1 MAPPDDPLLAD
12 LTPEQREA
20 VTTRASPLCIVAGA
34 GSGKTRVLTRRIAWQ
49 VGQGAADP
57 RRVLALTFTRR
68 AAAELRDRLRR
79 LGLRDPPRAGTFH
92 AAALAQLR
100 RYAADRDRRP
110 PQILESRAAFLAEMR
125 PRDSREA
132 TARLAAEIDWA
143 RARMIPPERYP
154 ELAGAAGRQPPRR
167 TEAIA
172 SAYAAYEE
180 AKRRRR
186 PRLFDFD
193 DLLAA
198 CRAIMESQPDEAAA
212 QRWRNQHLLVDEFQD
227 VNPLQFAL
235 LRSWMGEESTVAVV
249 GDPDQAIYG
258 WNGAD
263 PGLIGDVGRHLPG
276 CAVLHLR
283 TNFRSTPEICEA
295 AGRILGRE
303 PQPAVRPPGP
313 APTVTECSEE
323 DEAAVLARRVR
334 SLRRPG
340 APWRHQAVL
349 ARTNAQLP
357 PLRRA
362 LESQGIPV
370 AAKAGANPL
379 EHPAVR
385 ELVASWEA
393 GTSLRAAVID
403 ARSDRHEII
412 GASAGATG
420 DPAERSE
427 IADTGT
433 AAGDLA
439 TRHEIIGAVTASDP
453 ATRSEVDAAEAALDA
468 LLALADDHMALD
480 PGATVG
486 SFTSGLRS
494 SGRSAAAADGVELT
508 TFHGAKGLE
517 WPVVHIVGAE
527 NGYVPVSHA
536 RTPEVRA
543 EERRLFHVAATRASQ
558 ELHALWCSSRQVGD
572 RIVERRPSPW
582 LEAVDTAGPSE
593 AGTEAPDE
601 AGVAEIIAETRK
613 LLRDRPDPMRFGRR
627 AVSRQT

>member
-1 MAPPDDPLLAD
+1 MASPDDPLLAD

-49 VGQGAADP
+49 VGQGSADP

-79 LGLRDPPRAGTFH
+79 LGMRDPPRAGTFH

-100 RYAADRDRRP
+100 RYSADRDRRP
-110 PQILESRAAFLAEMR
+110 PEILESRAAFLAKMR

-154 ELAGAAGRQPPRR
+154 ESAAAAGRRPHRR
-167 TEAIA
+167 AEAVA
-172 SAYAAYEE
+172 EAYAAYEE

-198 CRAIMESQPDEAAA
+198 CRAIMDSQPDEAAA

-295 AGRILGRE
+295 AGRILGR
-303 PQPAVRPPGP
+303 PAQPAVRPSGP
-313 APTVTECSEE
+313 APTVAECSEE
-323 DEAAVLARRVR
+323 DEGAVLARRVR

-349 ARTNAQLP
+349 ARTNAQLS

-362 LESQGIPV
+362 LEGQGIPV
-370 AAKAGANPL
+370 AARAGADPL
-379 EHPAVR
+379 EHPAAR
-385 ELVASWEA
+385 GLVSSWDA
-393 GTSLRAAVID
+393 GSSLRAAVID

-412 GASAGATG
+412 SAGAFG
-420 DPAERSE
+420 DP
-427 IADTGT
+427 T
-433 AAGDLA
+433 A
-439 TRHEIIGAVTASDP
+439 RHEIIGAGAAASDS
-453 ATRSEVDAAEAALDA
+453 AARSEIIGAGAAAGDSAARSEIDAAGAALDA
-468 LLALADDHMALD
+468 LLELAENHLALE

-486 SFTSGLRS
+486 SFTLGLRS
-494 SGRSAAAADGVELT
+494 GGWPAAAADGVELT

-527 NGYVPVSHA
+527 DGYVPVSHA
-536 RTPEVRA
+536 RTAEARA
-543 EERRLFHVAATRASQ
+543 EERRLLHVAATRAGQ
-558 ELHALWCSSRQVGD
+558 ELHLQWCRSRRVGD
-572 RIVERRPSPW
+572 RAVERRPSPW
-582 LEAVDTAGPSE
+582 LEAVGAADPSE
-593 AGTEAPDE
+593 AGAEAPDE
-601 AGVAEIIAETRK
+601 TGAAEIIAETRK
-613 LLRDRPDPMRFGRR
+613 LLRDRPPPPRFGRR
-627 AVSRQT
+627 AASRRT

>member
-100 RYAADRDRRP
+100 RYSADRDRRP
-110 PQILESRAAFLAEMR
+110 PEILENRAAFLAEMR

-143 RARMIPPERYP
+143 RARMIPPERYL
-154 ELAGAAGRQPPRR
+154 ELAGEARRHPPRR
-167 TEAIA
+167 TKAIA
-172 SAYAAYEE
+172 AAYAAYEE
-180 AKRRRR
+180 AKCRRR

-313 APTVTECSEE
+313 APTVAECSEE

-370 AAKAGANPL
+370 AARAGASPL

-385 ELVASWEA
+385 DLVTSWDA
-393 GTSLRAAVID
+393 GASLRTAVID

-412 GASAGATG
+412 GAASAG
-420 DPAERSE
+420 
-427 IADTGT
+427 
-433 AAGDLA
+433 
-439 TRHEIIGAVTASDP
+439 DP
-453 ATRSEVDAAEAALDA
+453 ATRSDIDAAGAALDA
-468 LLALADDHMALD
+468 LLARAEDHMALN

-494 SGRSAAAADGVELT
+494 GGRLAAAADGVELT

-527 NGYVPVSHA
+527 DGYVPVSHA
-536 RTPEVRA
+536 RTTEARA
-543 EERRLFHVAATRASQ
+543 EERRLFHVAATRAGQ
-558 ELHALWCSSRQVGD
+558 ELHVQWCRSRQAGD
-572 RIVERRPSPW
+572 RPAERRPSPW
-582 LEAVDTAGPSE
+582 LEAVGAGGPSE
-593 AGTEAPDE
+593 AGAEATDE

-627 AVSRQT
+627 AVSRRT

>member
-49 VGQGAADP
+49 VGQGATDP

-100 RYAADRDRRP
+100 RYSADRDRRP
-110 PQILESRAAFLAEMR
+110 PEILESRAAFLAEMR

-143 RARMIPPERYP
+143 RARMIPPERYL
-154 ELAGAAGRQPPRR
+154 ELAGEARRHPPRR
-167 TEAIA
+167 TESIA
-172 SAYAAYEE
+172 AAYAAYEE

-313 APTVTECSEE
+313 APTVAECSEE

-370 AAKAGANPL
+370 AARAGAGPL

-385 ELVASWEA
+385 DLVASWDA
-393 GTSLRAAVID
+393 GASLRTAVID

-412 GASAGATG
+412 GMA
-420 DPAERSE
+420 
-427 IADTGT
+427 
-433 AAGDLA
+433 AAGDPA
-439 TRHEIIGAVTASDP
+439 TRHEIIGAAAPTARHEIIGAASAGDP
-453 ATRSEVDAAEAALDA
+453 ATRSDIDAAGAALDA
-468 LLALADDHMALD
+468 LLALAEDHMALN

-494 SGRSAAAADGVELT
+494 GGRPAAAADGVELT

-527 NGYVPVSHA
+527 DGYVPVSHA
-536 RTPEVRA
+536 RTPEARA
-543 EERRLFHVAATRASQ
+543 EERRLFHVAATRAGQ
-558 ELHALWCSSRQVGD
+558 ELHVQWCRSRQAVD
-572 RIVERRPSPW
+572 RAAERRPSPW
-582 LEAVDTAGPSE
+582 LEAVGAAGPSE
-593 AGTEAPDE
+593 AGAEATDE

-627 AVSRQT
+627 AVSRRT

>member
-1 MAPPDDPLLAD
+1 MASPDDPLLAD
-12 LTPEQREA
+12 LTPEQRDA

-110 PQILESRAAFLAEMR
+110 PQILESRTAFLAEMR

-143 RARMIPPERYP
+143 RARIIPPERYP
-154 ELAGAAGRQPPRR
+154 ELAGAARRHPPRR

-172 SAYAAYEE
+172 AAYAAYEE

-198 CRAIMESQPDEAAA
+198 CRAIMESQPEEAAA

-263 PGLIGDVGRHLPG
+263 PGLIGDVARHLPG

-323 DEAAVLARRVR
+323 DEGSVLARRVR

-370 AAKAGANPL
+370 AARAGANPL

-385 ELVASWEA
+385 DLVASWDA
-393 GTSLRAAVID
+393 GASLRAAVID

-412 GASAGATG
+412 GAASAG
-420 DPAERSE
+420 DPAARSE
-427 IADTGT
+427 IDDTGT
-433 AAGDLA
+433 A
-439 TRHEIIGAVTASDP
+439 ASDP
-453 ATRSEVDAAEAALDA
+453 ATRHETIGTSTATGDPAARSEIDAAGAALDA

-494 SGRSAAAADGVELT
+494 GGRPAAAADGVDLT

-527 NGYVPVSHA
+527 DGYVPVSHA
-536 RTPEVRA
+536 RTPEARA
-543 EERRLFHVAATRASQ
+543 EERRLFHVAATRAGQ
-558 ELHALWCSSRQVGD
+558 ELHVQWCSSRQVGD

-582 LEAVDTAGPSE
+582 LGATGPSK
-593 AGTEAPDE
+593 ASTKAPDE

>member
-100 RYAADRDRRP
+100 RYSADRDRRP
-110 PQILESRAAFLAEMR
+110 PEILESRAAFLAEMR

-154 ELAGAAGRQPPRR
+154 ELAGEAKRHPPRR

-172 SAYAAYEE
+172 AAYAAYEE

-313 APTVTECSEE
+313 APTVAECSEE

-370 AAKAGANPL
+370 AARAGAGPL

-385 ELVASWEA
+385 DLVASWDA
-393 GTSLRAAVID
+393 AASLRTAVID
-403 ARSDRHEII
+403 ARSDRHEITGMAAAGDPATRHGII
-412 GASAGATG
+412 GAASPTARHGIIGAASAG
-420 DPAERSE
+420 
-427 IADTGT
+427 
-433 AAGDLA
+433 
-439 TRHEIIGAVTASDP
+439 DP
-453 ATRSEVDAAEAALDA
+453 ATRSEMDAAGAALDA
-468 LLALADDHMALD
+468 LLALAEDHMALN

-494 SGRSAAAADGVELT
+494 GSRPAAAADGVELT

-527 NGYVPVSHA
+527 DGYVPVSHA
-536 RTPEVRA
+536 RTPEARA
-543 EERRLFHVAATRASQ
+543 EERRLFHVAATRAGQ
-558 ELHALWCSSRQVGD
+558 ELHVQWCRSRQVGD
-572 RIVERRPSPW
+572 RAAERRPSPW
-582 LEAVDTAGPSE
+582 LEAVGAAGPSE
-593 AGTEAPDE
+593 AGAEATDE
-601 AGVAEIIAETRK
+601 AGVAEIITETRK

-627 AVSRQT
+627 AASRRT

>member
-100 RYAADRDRRP
+100 RYSADRDRRP
-110 PQILESRAAFLAEMR
+110 PEILESRAAFLAEMR

-143 RARMIPPERYP
+143 RARMIPPERYL
-154 ELAGAAGRQPPRR
+154 ELAGEARRHPPRR
-167 TEAIA
+167 TESIA
-172 SAYAAYEE
+172 AAYAAYEE

-313 APTVTECSEE
+313 APTVAECSEE

-370 AAKAGANPL
+370 AARAGASPL

-385 ELVASWEA
+385 DLVASWDA
-393 GTSLRAAVID
+393 GASLRTAVID

-412 GASAGATG
+412 GMA
-420 DPAERSE
+420 
-427 IADTGT
+427 
-433 AAGDLA
+433 AAGDPA
-439 TRHEIIGAVTASDP
+439 TRHEIIGAAAPTARHEIISAASAGDL
-453 ATRSEVDAAEAALDA
+453 ATRSEIDAAGAALDA
-468 LLALADDHMALD
+468 LLALAEDHMALN

-494 SGRSAAAADGVELT
+494 VGRPAAAADGVELT

-517 WPVVHIVGAE
+517 WPIVHIVGAE
-527 NGYVPVSHA
+527 DGYVPVSHA
-536 RTPEVRA
+536 RTPEARA
-543 EERRLFHVAATRASQ
+543 EERRLFHVAATRAGQ
-558 ELHALWCSSRQVGD
+558 ELHVQWCRSRQAGD
-572 RIVERRPSPW
+572 RAAERRPSPW
-582 LEAVDTAGPSE
+582 LEAVGAAGPSE
-593 AGTEAPDE
+593 AGAEATDE

-613 LLRDRPDPMRFGRR
+613 LLRDRPDPMRFGHRAASRR
-627 AVSRQT
+627 T

>member
-110 PQILESRAAFLAEMR
+110 PQILESRAAFLTEMR

-154 ELAGAAGRQPPRR
+154 ELAGATRRHPPRR

-172 SAYAAYEE
+172 TAYAAYEE
-180 AKRRRR
+180 AKRQRR

-198 CRAIMESQPDEAAA
+198 CRSIMESQPDEAAA

-295 AGRILGRE
+295 AGRILGRA

-313 APTVTECSEE
+313 APTVTECSED
-323 DEAAVLARRVR
+323 DEGAVLARRVR

-370 AAKAGANPL
+370 AVRAGANPL

-385 ELVASWEA
+385 ELVASWDA
-393 GTSLRAAVID
+393 GASLRAAVID

-412 GASAGATG
+412 GANA
-420 DPAERSE
+420 
-427 IADTGT
+427 
-433 AAGDLA
+433 AAG
-439 TRHEIIGAVTASDP
+439 DP
-453 ATRSEVDAAEAALDA
+453 ATRSEIDAAGAALDA

-480 PGATVG
+480 PGATVE

-494 SGRSAAAADGVELT
+494 GGRLADAADGVDLT

-517 WPVVHIVGAE
+517 WPIVHIVGAE
-527 NGYVPVSHA
+527 DGYVPVSHA
-536 RTPEVRA
+536 RTPEARA
-543 EERRLFHVAATRASQ
+543 EERRLFHVAATRAGQ

-572 RIVERRPSPW
+572 RAVERRSSPW
-582 LEAVDTAGPSE
+582 LEAVSPAGLSG
-593 AGTEAPDE
+593 AGAEAPDE
-601 AGVAEIIAETRK
+601 ADVAEIIAETRK

-627 AVSRQT
+627 ARQPPNLTAETPPDPAVSRRT

>member
-100 RYAADRDRRP
+100 RYSADRDRRP
-110 PQILESRAAFLAEMR
+110 PEILESRAAFLAEMR

-143 RARMIPPERYP
+143 RARMIPPERYL
-154 ELAGAAGRQPPRR
+154 ELAGEARRHPSRR
-167 TEAIA
+167 TESIA
-172 SAYAAYEE
+172 AAYAAYEE

-313 APTVTECSEE
+313 APTVAECSEE

-370 AAKAGANPL
+370 AARAGAGPL

-385 ELVASWEA
+385 DLVASWDA
-393 GTSLRAAVID
+393 GASLRTAVID

-412 GASAGATG
+412 
-420 DPAERSE
+420 
-427 IADTGT
+427 DTA
-433 AAGDLA
+433 AAGDPA
-439 TRHEIIGAVTASDP
+439 TRHEIIGAASPTARHEIIGAASAGDL
-453 ATRSEVDAAEAALDA
+453 ATRSEIDAAGAALDA
-468 LLALADDHMALD
+468 LLALAEDHMALN

-494 SGRSAAAADGVELT
+494 GGRPAAAADGVELT

-527 NGYVPVSHA
+527 DGYVPVSHA
-536 RTPEVRA
+536 WTPEARA
-543 EERRLFHVAATRASQ
+543 EERRLFHVAATRAGQ
-558 ELHALWCSSRQVGD
+558 ELHVQWCRSRQAGD
-572 RIVERRPSPW
+572 RAAERRPSPW
-582 LEAVDTAGPSE
+582 LEAVGPGGPSE
-593 AGTEAPDE
+593 AGAEATDE
-601 AGVAEIIAETRK
+601 ASVAEIIAETRK

-627 AVSRQT
+627 AASRRT

>member
-1 MAPPDDPLLAD
+1 MASPDDPLLAD

-49 VGQGAADP
+49 VGQGGADP

-100 RYAADRDRRP
+100 RYSADRDRRP
-110 PQILESRAAFLAEMR
+110 PEILESRTAFLAEMR

-143 RARMIPPERYP
+143 RARMIPPERYL
-154 ELAGAAGRQPPRR
+154 ELAGEASRHPPRR
-167 TEAIA
+167 TESIA
-172 SAYAAYEE
+172 AAYAAYEE

-313 APTVTECSEE
+313 APTVAECSEE

-370 AAKAGANPL
+370 AARAGASPL

-385 ELVASWEA
+385 DLVASWDA
-393 GTSLRAAVID
+393 GASLRTAVID

-412 GASAGATG
+412 GTA
-420 DPAERSE
+420 
-427 IADTGT
+427 
-433 AAGDLA
+433 AAGDPA
-439 TRHEIIGAVTASDP
+439 TRHEITGAASPTARHEAIGAPSAGDP
-453 ATRSEVDAAEAALDA
+453 VTRSEIDAAGAALDA
-468 LLALADDHMALD
+468 LLARAEDHMALN

-494 SGRSAAAADGVELT
+494 GGRPAAAADGVELT

-527 NGYVPVSHA
+527 DGYVPVSHA
-536 RTPEVRA
+536 RTPEARA
-543 EERRLFHVAATRASQ
+543 EERRLFHVAATRAGQ
-558 ELHALWCSSRQVGD
+558 ELHVQWCRSRQAGD
-572 RIVERRPSPW
+572 RAAERRPSPW
-582 LEAVDTAGPSE
+582 LEAVGPGDPSE
-593 AGTEAPDE
+593 AGAEATDE

-613 LLRDRPDPMRFGRR
+613 LLHDRPDPMRFGRR
-627 AVSRQT
+627 AASRRT

>member
-1 MAPPDDPLLAD
+1 MASPDDPLLAD
-12 LTPEQREA
+12 LTPEQQEA

-110 PQILESRAAFLAEMR
+110 PQILQSRTAFLAEMR

-143 RARMIPPERYP
+143 RARMIPPEQYP
-154 ELAGAAGRQPPRR
+154 EQAGEAGRHPPRR

-172 SAYAAYEE
+172 AAYAAYEE

-263 PGLIGDVGRHLPG
+263 PGLIGDVARHLPG

-303 PQPAVRPPGP
+303 PQPAVKPPGP
-313 APTVTECSEE
+313 TPTVTECSED
-323 DEAAVLARRVR
+323 DEAAMLARRVR

-340 APWRHQAVL
+340 APWQHQAVL

-357 PLRRA
+357 PLRQA

-370 AAKAGANPL
+370 TARAGANPL

-385 ELVASWEA
+385 DLVASWDTS
-393 GTSLRAAVID
+393 TSLRAAVID

-412 GASAGATG
+412 GAVTAGDPATRHEIIGTSTATG

-427 IADTGT
+427 
-433 AAGDLA
+433 
-439 TRHEIIGAVTASDP
+439 
-453 ATRSEVDAAEAALDA
+453 VDAAGAALDA
-468 LLALADDHMALD
+468 LLALADDHMALN

-486 SFTSGLRS
+486 SFTSELRS
-494 SGRSAAAADGVELT
+494 GGRPADAADGVELT

-527 NGYVPVSHA
+527 DGYMPVSHA
-536 RTPEVRA
+536 RTPEARA
-543 EERRLFHVAATRASQ
+543 EERRLFHVAATRAGQ
-558 ELHALWCSSRQVGD
+558 ELHIQWCRSRQMGD
-572 RIVERRPSPW
+572 RAAERRPSPW

-593 AGTEAPDE
+593 ASAEAPNE

-627 AVSRQT
+627 AVSRQA

>member
-100 RYAADRDRRP
+100 RYSADRDRRP
-110 PQILESRAAFLAEMR
+110 PEILESRAAFLAEMR

-143 RARMIPPERYP
+143 RARMIPPERYL
-154 ELAGAAGRQPPRR
+154 ELAGEARRHPPRR
-167 TEAIA
+167 TESIA
-172 SAYAAYEE
+172 AAYAAYEE

-295 AGRILGRE
+295 AGRILSRE

-313 APTVTECSEE
+313 APTVAECSEE
-323 DEAAVLARRVR
+323 DEAAVLALRVR

-370 AAKAGANPL
+370 AARAGAGPL

-385 ELVASWEA
+385 DLVASWDA
-393 GTSLRAAVID
+393 GASLRTAVID

-412 GASAGATG
+412 GMA
-420 DPAERSE
+420 
-427 IADTGT
+427 
-433 AAGDLA
+433 AAGDPA
-439 TRHEIIGAVTASDP
+439 TRHEIIGAAAPTARHEIISAASAGDL
-453 ATRSEVDAAEAALDA
+453 ATRSEIDAAGAALDA
-468 LLALADDHMALD
+468 LLARAEDHMALN

-494 SGRSAAAADGVELT
+494 GGRPSAAADGVELT

-527 NGYVPVSHA
+527 DGYVPVSHA
-536 RTPEVRA
+536 RTPEARA
-543 EERRLFHVAATRASQ
+543 EERRLFHVAATRAGQ
-558 ELHALWCSSRQVGD
+558 ELHVQWCRSRQVGD
-572 RIVERRPSPW
+572 RAAERRPSPW
-582 LEAVDTAGPSE
+582 LEAVGAAGPSE
-593 AGTEAPDE
+593 ARAGAEATDE
-601 AGVAEIIAETRK
+601 TGVAEIIAETRK
-613 LLRDRPDPMRFGRR
+613 LLRDRPEPMRFGRR

>member
-20 VTTRASPLCIVAGA
+20 VTTRTSPLCIVAGA

-100 RYAADRDRRP
+100 RYSADRDRRP
-110 PQILESRAAFLAEMR
+110 PEILESRAAFLAEMR

-143 RARMIPPERYP
+143 RARMIPPERYL
-154 ELAGAAGRQPPRR
+154 ELAGEARRHPPRR
-167 TEAIA
+167 TESIA
-172 SAYAAYEE
+172 AAYAAYEE

-334 SLRRPG
+334 SLHRPG

-370 AAKAGANPL
+370 AARAGASPL

-385 ELVASWEA
+385 DLVASWDA
-393 GTSLRAAVID
+393 GASLRTAVID

-412 GASAGATG
+412 SAA
-420 DPAERSE
+420 
-427 IADTGT
+427 
-433 AAGDLA
+433 AAGNPA
-439 TRHEIIGAVTASDP
+439 TRHEITGAASPPARHEAIGAGTASEDP
-453 ATRSEVDAAEAALDA
+453 AARSEIDAAGAALDA
-468 LLALADDHMALD
+468 LLARAEDHMALN
-480 PGATVG
+480 PGTTVG

-494 SGRSAAAADGVELT
+494 GGRPAAAADGVELT

-527 NGYVPVSHA
+527 DGYVPVSHA
-536 RTPEVRA
+536 RTPEARA
-543 EERRLFHVAATRASQ
+543 EERRLFHVAATRAGQ
-558 ELHALWCSSRQVGD
+558 ELHVQWCRSRRVGD
-572 RIVERRPSPW
+572 RAAERRPSPW
-582 LEAVDTAGPSE
+582 LEAVGPGGPSE
-593 AGTEAPDE
+593 AGAEAPGE

-627 AVSRQT
+627 AVSRRT

>member
-1 MAPPDDPLLAD
+1 MASPDDPLLAD

-49 VGQGAADP
+49 VGQGTADP

-100 RYAADRDRRP
+100 RYSADRDRRP
-110 PQILESRAAFLAEMR
+110 PEILESRAAFLAEMR

-143 RARMIPPERYP
+143 RARMIPPERYL
-154 ELAGAAGRQPPRR
+154 ELAGEARRHPPRR
-167 TEAIA
+167 TESIA
-172 SAYAAYEE
+172 AAYAAYEE

-276 CAVLHLR
+276 CAVLYLR

-313 APTVTECSEE
+313 APTVAECSEE

-334 SLRRPG
+334 SLHRPG

-370 AAKAGANPL
+370 AARAGASPL

-385 ELVASWEA
+385 DLVTSWDA
-393 GTSLRAAVID
+393 GASLRTAVID

-412 GASAGATG
+412 
-420 DPAERSE
+420 
-427 IADTGT
+427 DTA
-433 AAGDLA
+433 AAGDPT
-439 TRHEIIGAVTASDP
+439 TRHEIIGTASPTARHETIGAPSAGDP
-453 ATRSEVDAAEAALDA
+453 VTRSEIDAAGAALDA
-468 LLALADDHMALD
+468 LLARAEDHMALN

-494 SGRSAAAADGVELT
+494 GGRPAAAADGVELT

-517 WPVVHIVGAE
+517 WPIVHIVGAE
-527 NGYVPVSHA
+527 DGYVPVSHA
-536 RTPEVRA
+536 RTPEARA
-543 EERRLFHVAATRASQ
+543 EERRLFHVAATRAGQ
-558 ELHALWCSSRQVGD
+558 ELHIQWCRSRQAGD
-572 RIVERRPSPW
+572 RAAERRPSPW
-582 LEAVDTAGPSE
+582 LEAVGPGGPSE
-593 AGTEAPDE
+593 AGAEAPDE

-627 AVSRQT
+627 AASRRT

>member
-1 MAPPDDPLLAD
+1 MASPDDPLLAD
-12 LTPEQREA
+12 LTPEQRDA

-49 VGQGAADP
+49 VGQGTADP

-110 PQILESRAAFLAEMR
+110 PQILQSRAAFLAEIR

-132 TARLAAEIDWA
+132 TARLTAEIDWA

-154 ELAGAAGRQPPRR
+154 ELAGAAGRHPPRR

-172 SAYAAYEE
+172 AAYAAYEE

-313 APTVTECSEE
+313 APTVTECSDE

-357 PLRRA
+357 PLRQA
-362 LESQGIPV
+362 LERQGIPV
-370 AAKAGANPL
+370 ATRGGANPL
-379 EHPAVR
+379 GHPAVR
-385 ELVASWEA
+385 DLVDSWDA

-412 GASAGATG
+412 GANAAAG
-420 DPAERSE
+420 DPA
-427 IADTGT
+427 A
-433 AAGDLA
+433 
-439 TRHEIIGAVTASDP
+439 
-453 ATRSEVDAAEAALDA
+453 RSEVDAAGAALDA

-486 SFTSGLRS
+486 SFPSGLRS
-494 SGRSAAAADGVELT
+494 GGRSTDAADGVELT

-527 NGYVPVSHA
+527 DGYVPVSHA
-536 RTPEVRA
+536 RTPEARA

-558 ELHALWCSSRQVGD
+558 ELHVQWCRSRQVGD
-572 RIVERRPSPW
+572 RAVERRPSPW
-582 LEAVDTAGPSE
+582 LEVVGPAGPSE
-593 AGTEAPDE
+593 AEAEAPDE

>member
-1 MAPPDDPLLAD
+1 MASPDDPLLAD

-100 RYAADRDRRP
+100 RYSADRDRRP
-110 PQILESRAAFLAEMR
+110 PEILESRAAFLAEMR

-143 RARMIPPERYP
+143 RARMIPPERYL
-154 ELAGAAGRQPPRR
+154 ELAGEARRHPPRR

-172 SAYAAYEE
+172 AAYAAYEE

-186 PRLFDFD
+186 PRLFDFG

-313 APTVTECSEE
+313 APTVAECSEE

-370 AAKAGANPL
+370 AARAGAGPL

-385 ELVASWEA
+385 DLVASWNA
-393 GTSLRAAVID
+393 GASLRTAVID

-412 GASAGATG
+412 GAAS
-420 DPAERSE
+420 P
-427 IADTGT
+427 T
-433 AAGDLA
+433 A
-439 TRHEIIGAVTASDP
+439 RHEIVGAASASDP
-453 ATRSEVDAAEAALDA
+453 ATRSEIDAAGAALDA
-468 LLALADDHMALD
+468 LLALAEDHMALN

-494 SGRSAAAADGVELT
+494 GGRPAAAADGVDLT

-527 NGYVPVSHA
+527 DGYVPVSHA
-536 RTPEVRA
+536 RTPEARA
-543 EERRLFHVAATRASQ
+543 EERRLFHVAATRAGQ
-558 ELHALWCSSRQVGD
+558 ELHVQWCRSRQAGD
-572 RIVERRPSPW
+572 RPAERRPSPW
-582 LEAVDTAGPSE
+582 LEAMGAGGPSE
-593 AGTEAPDE
+593 AGGEATDE

-627 AVSRQT
+627 AVSRRT

>member
-1 MAPPDDPLLAD
+1 MASPDDPLLAD
-12 LTPEQREA
+12 LTPEQRDA

-49 VGQGAADP
+49 VGQGSADP

-68 AAAELRDRLRR
+68 AAADLRDRLRR

-110 PQILESRAAFLAEMR
+110 PQILQNRTAFLAEMR

-154 ELAGAAGRQPPRR
+154 EQAGAARRHPPRR

-172 SAYAAYEE
+172 AAYAAYEE

-323 DEAAVLARRVR
+323 DEGAVLARRVR

-370 AAKAGANPL
+370 AARAGANPL

-385 ELVASWEA
+385 DLVASWDA
-393 GTSLRAAVID
+393 GASLRAAVID

-412 GASAGATG
+412 GAASASDPATRYEIIGAASAG

-427 IADTGT
+427 ID
-433 AAGDLA
+433 AAG
-439 TRHEIIGAVTASDP
+439 
-453 ATRSEVDAAEAALDA
+453 AALDA

-494 SGRSAAAADGVELT
+494 SGRPADAADGVELT

-517 WPVVHIVGAE
+517 WPVVHIVGTE
-527 NGYVPVSHA
+527 DGYVPVSHA
-536 RTPEVRA
+536 RTPEARA
-543 EERRLFHVAATRASQ
+543 EERRLFHVAATRAGQ
-558 ELHALWCSSRQVGD
+558 ELHVQWCSSRQVGD

-582 LEAVDTAGPSE
+582 LGATGPSK
-593 AGTEAPDE
+593 ASTKAPDE

>member
-110 PQILESRAAFLAEMR
+110 PQILQSRTAFLAEMR

-143 RARMIPPERYP
+143 RARMIPPEQYP
-154 ELAGAAGRQPPRR
+154 EQAAAAGRHPPRR

-172 SAYAAYEE
+172 AAYAAYEE

-198 CRAIMESQPDEAAA
+198 CRAIMESQPEEAAA

-235 LRSWMGEESTVAVV
+235 LRSWMGEGSTVAVV

-362 LESQGIPV
+362 LENQGIPV
-370 AAKAGANPL
+370 TAKTGANPL
-379 EHPAVR
+379 EHPTVR
-385 ELVASWEA
+385 DLVASWDA
-393 GTSLRAAVID
+393 SASLRAAVID

-412 GASAGATG
+412 GAAS
-420 DPAERSE
+420 
-427 IADTGT
+427 
-433 AAGDLA
+433 
-439 TRHEIIGAVTASDP
+439 ASDP
-453 ATRSEVDAAEAALDA
+453 AARSEIDAAGVALDA

-494 SGRSAAAADGVELT
+494 GGRLADAADGVEMT

-517 WPVVHIVGAE
+517 WPIVHIMGAE
-527 NGYVPVSHA
+527 DGYVPVSHA
-536 RTPEVRA
+536 RTPEARA
-543 EERRLFHVAATRASQ
+543 EERRLLHVAATRASQ
-558 ELHALWCSSRQVGD
+558 ELHVQWCRSRQVGD
-572 RIVERRPSPW
+572 RAAERRPSPW
-582 LEAVDTAGPSE
+582 LDAAGAAGPSE
-593 AGTEAPDE
+593 AGAEATDE

-627 AVSRQT
+627 AVSRRT

>member
-57 RRVLALTFTRR
+57 RRMLALTFTRR
-68 AAAELRDRLRR
+68 AAGELRARLRR

-100 RYAADRDRRP
+100 RYGADRGRRP
-110 PQILESRAAFLAEMR
+110 PEILESRAAFLAELR
-125 PRDSREA
+125 PRDRREA

-154 ELAGAAGRQPPRR
+154 ESAAAAGRQPPRR
-167 TEAIA
+167 AEAVA
-172 SAYAAYEE
+172 EAYAAYEE

-198 CRAIMESQPDEAAA
+198 CRAIMDSQPDEAAA

-249 GDPDQAIYG
+249 GDGDQAIYG

-283 TNFRSTPEICEA
+283 TNFRSTPEICGA
-295 AGRILGRE
+295 AGRVLGRE
-303 PQPAVRPPGP
+303 PQPAVRLPGP

-334 SLRRPG
+334 RLRRPG

-370 AAKAGANPL
+370 AARAGAGPL
-379 EHPAVR
+379 EHPAVKD
-385 ELVASWEA
+385 LVASWDTGA
-393 GTSLRAAVID
+393 SLRAAVID
-403 ARSDRHEII
+403 ARSDRDEII
-412 GASAGATG
+412 DAAAADG
-420 DPAERSE
+420 DP
-427 IADTGT
+427 TGRLET
-433 AAGDLA
+433 SPDAASDYRA
-439 TRHEIIGAVTASDP
+439 TRHEIIGAGTADGDP
-453 ATRSEVDAAEAALDA
+453 AARPEIDAAGAALDA
-468 LLALADDHMALD
+468 LLELAEDHLALD

-486 SFTSGLRS
+486 AFTMGLRS
-494 SGRSAAAADGVELT
+494 GGRPAAAADGVELT

-517 WPVVHIVGAE
+517 WPIVHIVGAE
-527 NGYVPVSHA
+527 DGYVPVSHA
-536 RTPEVRA
+536 RTPEAKA
-543 EERRLFHVAATRASQ
+543 EERRLFYVAATRAGQ
-558 ELHALWCSSRQVGD
+558 ELHIQWCRSRQVGD
-572 RIVERRPSPW
+572 RVVERRPSPW
-582 LEAVDTAGPSE
+582 LEAVGAANPSG
-593 AGTEAPDE
+593 ADAEAPDDPG
-601 AGVAEIIAETRK
+601 AAEIIAETRQM
-613 LLRDRPDPMRFGRR
+613 LRDRPPPPRFGRR
-627 AVSRQT
+627 AVSRQA

>member
-100 RYAADRDRRP
+100 RYSADRDRRP
-110 PQILESRAAFLAEMR
+110 PEILESRAAFLAEMR

-143 RARMIPPERYP
+143 RARMIPPERYL
-154 ELAGAAGRQPPRR
+154 ELAGEARRHPPRR
-167 TEAIA
+167 TESIA
-172 SAYAAYEE
+172 AAYAAYEE

-313 APTVTECSEE
+313 APTVAECSEE

-370 AAKAGANPL
+370 AARAGASPL

-385 ELVASWEA
+385 DLVASWDA
-393 GTSLRAAVID
+393 GASLRTAVID

-412 GASAGATG
+412 GTA
-420 DPAERSE
+420 
-427 IADTGT
+427 
-433 AAGDLA
+433 AAGDPA
-439 TRHEIIGAVTASDP
+439 TRHEIIGAAAPTARHEIISAASAGDP
-453 ATRSEVDAAEAALDA
+453 ATRSEIDAAGAALDA
-468 LLALADDHMALD
+468 LLALAEDHMALN

-494 SGRSAAAADGVELT
+494 VGRPAAAADGVELT

-517 WPVVHIVGAE
+517 WPIVHIVGAE
-527 NGYVPVSHA
+527 DGYVPVSHA
-536 RTPEVRA
+536 RTPEARA
-543 EERRLFHVAATRASQ
+543 EERRLFHVAATRAGQ
-558 ELHALWCSSRQVGD
+558 ELHVQWCRSRQAGD
-572 RIVERRPSPW
+572 RAAERRPSPW
-582 LEAVDTAGPSE
+582 LEAVGAAGPSE
-593 AGTEAPDE
+593 AGAEATDE

-613 LLRDRPDPMRFGRR
+613 LLRDRPDPMRFGHRAASRR
-627 AVSRQT
+627 T